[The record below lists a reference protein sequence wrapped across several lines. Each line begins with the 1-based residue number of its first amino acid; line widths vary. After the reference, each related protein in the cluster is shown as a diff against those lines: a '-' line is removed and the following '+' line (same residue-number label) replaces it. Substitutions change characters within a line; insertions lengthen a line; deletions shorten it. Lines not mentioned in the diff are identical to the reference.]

1 MNKSTKKN
9 NKGAALIIVLFT
21 LVIVSVFMSLMYT
34 VSRKQIL
41 SETKERQASLY
52 SQYLRT
58 TLDIVVSPLIMGD
71 YNNTNPANGEFQLMR
86 NEQPLPHMEQVRLNN
101 DGSIYVI
108 YEGGDP
114 QNTQN
119 PYKLDV
125 YYRIS
130 NTNTN
135 NLWALSYVNIVRRR
149 IDGAL
154 TIIPTYD
161 ITINTVV
168 AQLDNVPN
176 GDFNNVI
183 ERLTNSEIRY
193 SGRALAT
200 VVQRTPY
207 NISNN
212 TAMFVKHQ
220 MMWNPFGADPFVA
233 LRSANNIDRC
243 VGLTDGYEIKGDLS
257 APNLNANDV
266 GRAFRDINNEK
277 LKHSGFTGVWD
288 GTRDNSRLISG
299 GSSTGYV
306 NIYVNNT
313 NLTSASDFSIKNYNT
328 KRLNSTGAN
337 QGKLPGTDNNGNID
351 LSKINNNN
359 NNNNQMVRIDI
370 NSNNAVLVGSNA
382 NGEVTRRPQNGGL
395 IEMVW
400 PTDNNN
406 RFMPN
411 NDTTRA
417 IVNSYPPK
425 YATVYLVPNGNQLT
439 IFAVGG
445 YSKQRVNVNTLL
457 SNIQNLPSNGRTVDT
472 NNNEIRIDLNRLT
485 RAERD
490 NLMAV
495 HVNGGNVVVMPNG
508 PNNNGLYYFENNN
521 TSNPPKPFDLTV
533 ISTRF
538 NNTDSLTNR
547 NFYQDTG
554 AAGDLGGWNLSRL
567 PQNFD
572 PNSGGTV
579 NLGSGNNQVTYILPT
594 TSNDRW
600 DNRRQVV
607 RALEG
612 NVIINNFRDNDYD
625 FKNTNESVG
634 FVGYNNNSGAYERF
648 IRVRNNNNQVTV
660 PLKPIN
666 IVSQNFVILNYQDRN
681 YNSNNFYLSANIITT
696 RGSLTIPDR
705 DIYRWLMDGGRF
717 NVNEYNHTNNGFI
730 NYIIRDKTL
739 KWYGKYIANF
749 SSVEGVVNPNNQNQI
764 LGFSNIQLTASDTE
778 DLGKRMPIVNRQ
790 DWYIS
795 IGSKEIILY
804 DIVRFELN
812 K

>member
-21 LVIVSVFMSLMYT
+21 LVIVSVFMSLMYS

-58 TLDIVVSPLIMGD
+58 TLDLLVSPLIMGD
-71 YNNTNPANGEFQLMR
+71 YNNTDRNNGDFSLVNQGWIVQANGNNIIFVG
-86 NEQPLPHMEQVRLNN
+86 NPNPLGNIIN
-101 DGSIYVI
+101 GYSFDI
-108 YEGGDP
+108 
-114 QNTQN
+114 
-119 PYKLDV
+119 
-125 YYRIS
+125 YYRI
-130 NTNTN
+130 NNTN
-135 NLWALSYVNIVRRR
+135 NLWALSNVNIKTRRTNNFF
-149 IDGAL
+149 

-168 AQLDNVPN
+168 AELNNDPN

-183 ERLTNSEIRY
+183 GGLDNSQIRY

-200 VVQRTPY
+200 VVQRSPY
-207 NISNN
+207 NISTN

-233 LRSANNIDRC
+233 LNSPNNRADNIDRC
-243 VGLTDGYEIKGDLS
+243 VGLTDGYDIKGDLS
-257 APNLNANDV
+257 APNLNANDLNN
-266 GRAFRDINNEK
+266 AFRVDEGRSALNT
-277 LKHSGFTGVWD
+277 SGFTGVWD

-306 NIYVNNT
+306 NIYVNSN
-313 NLTSASDFSIKNYNT
+313 NLTSASDFSIKTYNT
-328 KRLNSTGAN
+328 KKYDPNGNSTAAN
-337 QGKLPGTDNNGNID
+337 EGKLPGTDNNGNID
-351 LSKINNNN
+351 LSKINNG
-359 NNNNQMVRIDI
+359 QMVRINI

-382 NGEVTRRPQNGGL
+382 NGEITRRPQNGGL

-406 RFMPN
+406 RFMDIN
-411 NDTTRA
+411 NDTTKA

-425 YATVYLVPNGNQLT
+425 YATVYLVPNGNELT

-445 YSKQRVNVNTLL
+445 YSKQKVNVDILL
-457 SNIQNLPSNGRTVDT
+457 RNIQNLPSNGRTVDP
-472 NNNEIRIDLNRLT
+472 NNNEIRINLNRLT
-485 RAERD
+485 RHERES
-490 NLMAV
+490 LMAI

-521 TSNPPKPFDLTV
+521 TNNPPNPFDLTV

-538 NNTDSLTNR
+538 ANTDSLTNR

-554 AAGDLGGWNLSRL
+554 AAGDLGGWDLSRL

-572 PNSGGTV
+572 PNDPSRGGRV
-579 NLGSGNNQVTYILPT
+579 NLGSGSNQVTYILPT
-594 TSNDRW
+594 TSNDKW

-625 FKNTNESVG
+625 FKNTNERVG
-634 FVGYNNNSGAYERF
+634 FVGYDDINGKRF
-648 IRVRNNNNQVTV
+648 RNINYGNGQSIN
-660 PLKPIN
+660 LNFKPIN
-666 IVSQNFVILNYQDRN
+666 IVSQNFVVLNYQDKN

-717 NVNEYNHTNNGFI
+717 NVNEYNDPNNGFI
-730 NYIIRDKTL
+730 SYTIKDKTL

-749 SSVEGVVNPNNQNQI
+749 SSVEGVVNPNNQNEI
-764 LGFSNIQLTASDTE
+764 LGFSNVQLTAAEHE
-778 DLGKRMPIVNRQ
+778 DLGKGMPIVNRQ
-790 DWYIS
+790 DWYIT
-795 IGSKEIILY
+795 IGGKRIILY

>member
-21 LVIVSVFMSLMYT
+21 LVIVSVFMSLMYS

-52 SQYLRT
+52 SQYIRT
-58 TLDIVVSPLIMGD
+58 TLDILVSPLIMGNF
-71 YNNTNPANGEFQLMR
+71 NNTNNGDFSLVNRGWIVQANG
-86 NEQPLPHMEQVRLNN
+86 NN
-101 DGSIYVI
+101 IIFVGNPS
-108 YEGGDP
+108 GDIM
-114 QNTQN
+114 NG
-119 PYKLDV
+119 YSFDI
-125 YYRIS
+125 YYRI
-130 NTNTN
+130 NNTN
-135 NLWALSYVNIVRRR
+135 NLWALSNVNIVRRR
-149 IDGAL
+149 INSAL

-168 AQLDNVPN
+168 AQLNNDPN
-176 GDFNNVI
+176 GNFNTIVSG
-183 ERLTNSEIRY
+183 LSNSRIRY

-207 NISNN
+207 NISTN

-233 LRSANNIDRC
+233 LNYANNIDRC
-243 VGLTDGYEIKGDLS
+243 VGLTDGYNIKGDLS
-257 APNLNANDV
+257 APNLKENDV
-266 GRAFRDINNEK
+266 NNAFRVNSGRSA
-277 LKHSGFTGVWD
+277 LSTSGFTGVWD
-288 GTRDNSRLISG
+288 GTNSNSRLISG

-306 NIYVNNT
+306 NVYVNSN
-313 NLTSASDFSIKNYNT
+313 NLTSASDFSIKSYNT
-328 KRLNSTGAN
+328 KTLNSTGAN
-337 QGKLPGTDNNGNID
+337 EGKLPGTDDNGNID
-351 LSKINNNN
+351 LNKINNG
-359 NNNNQMVRIDI
+359 QMVRINI
-370 NSNNAVLVGSNA
+370 SSNTAVLVGSNA
-382 NGEVTRRPQNGGL
+382 NGEVTIRPQYGGL

-425 YATVYLVPNGNQLT
+425 YATVYLVPNGNELI

-445 YSKQRVNVNTLL
+445 YSKQKVNVNTLL
-457 SNIQNLPSNGRTVDT
+457 NNIQNLPSNGRTIDNT
-472 NNNEIRIDLNRLT
+472 NNEIRIDLSRLT

-490 NLMAV
+490 SLMAI

-547 NFYQDTG
+547 NFYQDSG
-554 AAGDLGGWNLSRL
+554 AAGDLGGWNI
-567 PQNFD
+567 PNNFN
-572 PNSGGTV
+572 PNSGQIT
-579 NLGSGNNQVTYILPT
+579 LGGNGGATYILPT
-594 TSNDRW
+594 TSDSKW
-600 DNRRQVV
+600 DNRRQIV

-625 FKNTNESVG
+625 FKNTGESVG
-634 FVGYNNNSGAYERF
+634 FVGYNYNNGRYERF
-648 IRVRNNNNQVTV
+648 IKARVNNNEITV

-666 IVSQNFVILNYQDRN
+666 IVSQNFVVLNYQDKN

-717 NVNEYNHTNNGFI
+717 NVNEYNDTNNGFI
-730 NYIIRDKTL
+730 NYIIKDKTL

-749 SSVEGVVNPNNQNQI
+749 SSVEGVVNPNNNQEI
-764 LGFSNIQLTASDTE
+764 IGFSNVQLTASDTE
-778 DLGKRMPIVNRQ
+778 DLGKGMPIVNRQ

-795 IGSKEIILY
+795 IGSKKIILY

>member
-1 MNKSTKKN
+1 MNKNKSTRKN

-41 SETKERQASLY
+41 SETKERQAFLY

-58 TLDIVVSPLIMGD
+58 TLDLLVSPLIMGN
-71 YNNTNPANGEFQLMR
+71 YNNTVNTDFSLTNPGWIVQNVIFVGNPLGDITNGYF
-86 NEQPLPHMEQVRLNN
+86 
-101 DGSIYVI
+101 
-108 YEGGDP
+108 
-114 QNTQN
+114 
-119 PYKLDV
+119 LDI
-125 YYRIS
+125 YYRI
-130 NTNTN
+130 NNTN
-135 NLWALSYVNIVRRR
+135 NLWTLSNVNIVRRR
-149 IDGAL
+149 INGAL

-168 AQLDNVPN
+168 AELNNPN
-176 GDFNNVI
+176 GNFNNVI
-183 ERLTNSEIRY
+183 GRLSNSQIRY

-207 NISNN
+207 NISTN

-233 LRSANNIDRC
+233 LNSANNIDKC

-266 GRAFRDINNEK
+266 RNAFRVNSGQSALNT
-277 LKHSGFTGVWD
+277 SGFTGVWN
-288 GTRDNSRLISG
+288 GTNSNSRLISG

-306 NIYVNNT
+306 NINLNNNNN
-313 NLTSASDFSIKNYNT
+313 NLTSASDFSIKNYST
-328 KRLNSTGAN
+328 KKYDPNGNSTGAN
-337 QGKLPGTDNNGNID
+337 EGKLPGTDNNGNID
-351 LSKINNNN
+351 LNKINNG
-359 NNNNQMVRIDI
+359 QMVRINI

-425 YATVYLVPNGNQLT
+425 YATVYLVPNGNELT

-445 YSKQRVNVNTLL
+445 YSKQKVNVNTLL
-457 SNIQNLPSNGRTVDT
+457 NNIQNLPSNGRTVDP
-472 NNNEIRIDLNRLT
+472 NNNEIRINLNRLT
-485 RAERD
+485 PDERER
-490 NLMAV
+490 LMAI

-521 TSNPPKPFDLTV
+521 TNNTPKSFDLTV

-547 NFYQDTG
+547 NFYIDNG
-554 AAGDLGGWNLSRL
+554 AAGDLGGWNI
-567 PQNFD
+567 PNNFN
-572 PNSGGTV
+572 PNNGQITLG
-579 NLGSGNNQVTYILPT
+579 GSGATYILPT
-594 TSNDRW
+594 TSDSKW

-612 NVIINNFRDNDYD
+612 NVIINNFTDNNYD
-625 FKNTNESVG
+625 FKNTNERVG

-648 IRVRNNNNQVTV
+648 IRVRNNNNEVTV

-666 IVSQNFVILNYQDRN
+666 IVSQNFVVLNYQDKN

-696 RGSLTIPDR
+696 RGSLTVPDR

-717 NVNEYNHTNNGFI
+717 NVNEYNDPNNGFI
-730 NYIIRDKTL
+730 NYIIRDKNL

-764 LGFSNIQLTASDTE
+764 LGFSNFQLSAADIE
-778 DLGKRMPIVNRQ
+778 DLGKGMPIVNRQ

-795 IGSKEIILY
+795 IGSKKTILY

>member
-1 MNKSTKKN
+1 MNKNKSTRKN

-21 LVIVSVFMSLMYT
+21 LVIVSVFMSLMYS

-58 TLDIVVSPLIMGD
+58 TLDLLVSPLIMGD
-71 YNNTNPANGEFQLMR
+71 SNNTDRNNGDFSLVNQGWIVRSGGNNIIFAGNPSGDIINGYSF
-86 NEQPLPHMEQVRLNN
+86 
-101 DGSIYVI
+101 DI
-108 YEGGDP
+108 
-114 QNTQN
+114 
-119 PYKLDV
+119 
-125 YYRIS
+125 YYRI
-130 NTNTN
+130 NNTN
-135 NLWALSYVNIVRRR
+135 NLWALSYVNIKRRR
-149 IDGAL
+149 IRGDL

-168 AQLDNVPN
+168 AQLSNNPN
-176 GDFNNVI
+176 GNFNNVI
-183 ERLTNSEIRY
+183 GRLSNSQIRY

-207 NISNN
+207 NISTN

-220 MMWNPFGADPFVA
+220 MIWNPFGADPFVA
-233 LRSANNIDRC
+233 LNSANNIDKSL
-243 VGLTDGYEIKGDLS
+243 GLTYGYDIKGDLS

-266 GRAFRDINNEK
+266 NNAFRVNSGRSA
-277 LKHSGFTGVWD
+277 LSTSGFTSVWY
-288 GTRDNSRLISG
+288 GTNSNSRLISG

-306 NIYVNNT
+306 NIYVNSN
-313 NLTSASDFSIKNYNT
+313 NLTSASDFSIKTYNT
-328 KRLNSTGAN
+328 KKYDPNRNSTGAN
-337 QGKLPGTDNNGNID
+337 EGKLPGTNDNGNID
-351 LSKINNNN
+351 LSKINNN
-359 NNNNQMVRIDI
+359 QMVRINI

-382 NGEVTRRPQNGGL
+382 NGEVTRRPQNGGGL
-395 IEMVW
+395 IEMIW

-406 RFMPN
+406 GFMPN

-425 YATVYLVPNGNQLT
+425 YATVYLVPNGNELT

-445 YSKQRVNVNTLL
+445 YSKQKVNVNTLL
-457 SNIQNLPSNGRTVDT
+457 NNIQNLPSNGRTVDH
-472 NNNEIRIDLNRLT
+472 NNNEIRINLNRLT
-485 RAERD
+485 PDERERLTSI
-490 NLMAV
+490 N
-495 HVNGGNVVVMPNG
+495 VNGGNVVVMPNG

-521 TSNPPKPFDLTV
+521 TNNPPKPFDLTV

-547 NFYQDTG
+547 NFYRDNG
-554 AAGDLGGWNLSRL
+554 AAGDLGGWNI
-567 PQNFD
+567 PNNFN
-572 PNSGGTV
+572 PNNGQI
-579 NLGSGNNQVTYILPT
+579 NLGGNGGATYILPT
-594 TSNDRW
+594 TSDSKW

-612 NVIINNFRDNDYD
+612 NVIINNFTDNNYD
-625 FKNTNESVG
+625 FKNTNERVG

-648 IRVRNNNNQVTV
+648 IRVRNNNNEVTV

-666 IVSQNFVILNYQDRN
+666 IVSQNFVVLNYQDKN

-717 NVNEYNHTNNGFI
+717 NVNEYNDPNNGFI

-764 LGFSNIQLTASDTE
+764 LGFSNVELTASDTE
-778 DLGKRMPIVNRQ
+778 DLGKGMPIVNRQ

-795 IGSKEIILY
+795 IGSKKIILY

>member
-21 LVIVSVFMSLMYT
+21 LVIVSVFMSLMYS

-58 TLDIVVSPLIMGD
+58 TLDILVSPLIMGNF
-71 YNNTNPANGEFQLMR
+71 NNTNNGDFSLVNQGWIVQANG
-86 NEQPLPHMEQVRLNN
+86 NN
-101 DGSIYVI
+101 IIFVGNPS
-108 YEGGDP
+108 GDII
-114 QNTQN
+114 NG
-119 PYKLDV
+119 YSFDI
-125 YYRIS
+125 YYRI
-130 NTNTN
+130 NNTN
-135 NLWALSYVNIVRRR
+135 NLWALSNVNIVRRR
-149 IDGAL
+149 INGAL

-168 AQLDNVPN
+168 AQLNNPN
-176 GDFNNVI
+176 GNFNTLI
-183 ERLTNSEIRY
+183 RGLSNSQIRY

-207 NISNN
+207 NISTN

-233 LRSANNIDRC
+233 LNSANNIDKC
-243 VGLTDGYEIKGDLS
+243 VGLTDGYDIKGDLS

-266 GRAFRDINNEK
+266 SNAFRVNSGRSA
-277 LKHSGFTGVWD
+277 LSTSGFTGVWN
-288 GTRDNSRLISG
+288 GTNSNSRLISG

-306 NIYVNNT
+306 NVYVNSS
-313 NLTSASDFSIKNYNT
+313 NLTSASDFSIKSYNT
-328 KRLNSTGAN
+328 KTLNSSGTN
-337 QGKLPGTDNNGNID
+337 EGKLPGTDNNGNID
-351 LSKINNNN
+351 LSKINNG
-359 NNNNQMVRIDI
+359 QMVRINI
-370 NSNNAVLVGSNA
+370 NSNTAVLVGSNA

-406 RFMPN
+406 NFMPN
-411 NDTTRA
+411 NETTRA

-425 YATVYLVPNGNQLT
+425 YATVYLVPNGTQLT

-457 SNIQNLPSNGRTVDT
+457 NNIQNLPSNGRTIDT
-472 NNNEIRIDLNRLT
+472 NNNEIRIDLSRLT
-485 RAERD
+485 PEERD
-490 NLMAV
+490 NLRAI
-495 HVNGGNVVVMPNG
+495 HVNGGNVVIMPNG

-521 TSNPPKPFDLTV
+521 TSNPPKPFDLTI

-547 NFYQDTG
+547 NFYIDNR
-554 AAGDLGGWNLSRL
+554 AAGDLGGWIIPN
-567 PQNFD
+567 NFN
-572 PNSGGTV
+572 PNDGQIT
-579 NLGSGNNQVTYILPT
+579 LGNTGATYILPT
-594 TSNDRW
+594 TSDSKW

-625 FKNTNESVG
+625 FKNTGENVG
-634 FVGYNNNSGAYERF
+634 FVGYDDNNGKRF
-648 IRVRNNNNQVTV
+648 RNISYGNGQSMNLNF
-660 PLKPIN
+660 KPIN
-666 IVSQNFVILNYQDRN
+666 IVSQNFVVLNYQDKN

-717 NVNEYNHTNNGFI
+717 NVNEYNDTNNGFI

-739 KWYGKYIANF
+739 RWYGKYIANF

-764 LGFSNIQLTASDTE
+764 LGFSNVQLTASDTE
-778 DLGKRMPIVNRQ
+778 DLGKAMPTISRQ

-795 IGSKEIILY
+795 IGSKRIILY

>member
-1 MNKSTKKN
+1 MNKSIKKIKKN

-21 LVIVSVFMSLMYT
+21 LVIVSVFMSLMYA

-58 TLDIVVSPLIMGD
+58 TLDILVSPLIMGD
-71 YNNTNPANGEFQLMR
+71 FGNTNPLNGDFLLR
-86 NEQPLPHMEQVRLNN
+86 NQGWIVR
-101 DGSIYVI
+101 DGSNDVI
-108 YEGGDP
+108 FVG
-114 QNTQN
+114 N
-119 PYKLDV
+119 PSGNITDGYFLDI
-125 YYRIS
+125 YYRI
-130 NTNTN
+130 NNINNTN
-135 NLWALSYVNIVRRR
+135 NLWALSNVRIVRRG
-149 IDGAL
+149 ISGVL

-168 AQLDNVPN
+168 AQLNNQPN
-176 GDFNNVI
+176 LNFNDTV
-183 ERLTNSEIRY
+183 TNLENDQIRY

-207 NISNN
+207 NISTN

-233 LRSANNIDRC
+233 LRSVNNIDKS
-243 VGLTDGYEIKGDLS
+243 VGLTDGYNIKGDLS

-266 GRAFRDINNEK
+266 NNAFRVDAGRSA
-277 LKHSGFTGVWD
+277 LSTSGFTGVWD
-288 GTRDNSRLISG
+288 DTNSNSRLISG

-306 NIYVNNT
+306 NIYVNSN
-313 NLTSASDFSIKNYNT
+313 NLTSASDFSIKSYNT
-328 KRLNSTGAN
+328 KTLNFTGAN
-337 QGKLPGTDNNGNID
+337 EGKLPGTDNNGNID
-351 LSKINNNN
+351 LSKINNN
-359 NNNNQMVRIDI
+359 QMVRINI
-370 NSNNAVLVGSNA
+370 NSNTAVLVGSNT
-382 NGEVTRRPQNGGL
+382 NGQVTRQPQYGGL

-400 PTDNNN
+400 PTDPNNNN

-417 IVNSYPPK
+417 IVNTYPPK
-425 YATVYLVPNGNQLT
+425 YATVYLVPNGNELI

-445 YSKQRVNVNTLL
+445 YSKQRLEVGDHRNPRVNTLL
-457 SNIQNLPSNGRTVDT
+457 YNIENLPSNGVTIDN

-485 RAERD
+485 PDERD
-490 NLMAV
+490 KLMAI

-521 TSNPPKPFDLTV
+521 TNNSPKSFDLTV

-538 NNTDSLTNR
+538 ANTDSLTNR
-547 NFYQDTG
+547 NFYQDSG
-554 AAGDLGGWNLSRL
+554 AAGDLGGWNI
-567 PQNFD
+567 PNNFN
-572 PNSGGTV
+572 PNNGQITLGNGGA
-579 NLGSGNNQVTYILPT
+579 TYILPT
-594 TSNDRW
+594 ISNDKW

-612 NVIINNFRDNDYD
+612 NVIINNFRDNNYD

-634 FVGYNNNSGAYERF
+634 FVGYDDINGKRF
-648 IRVRNNNNQVTV
+648 RNINYGNGQSIN
-660 PLKPIN
+660 LNFKPIN
-666 IVSQNFVILNYQDRN
+666 IVAQNFVILNYQDRRD
-681 YNSNNFYLSANIITT
+681 NSNNFYLSANIITT

-717 NVNEYNHTNNGFI
+717 NVNEYNDTTNGFI
-730 NYIIRDKTL
+730 SYIIKDENNRYKL
-739 KWYGKYIANF
+739 IWYGKYIANF
-749 SSVEGVVNPNNQNQI
+749 SSVEGVVNPNNQRQI
-764 LGFSNIQLTASDTE
+764 LGFSNVQLTASDTE
-778 DLGKRMPIVNRQ
+778 DLGKGMPTISRQ
-790 DWYIS
+790 DWYIT
-795 IGSKEIILY
+795 IGNKRIILY

>member
-21 LVIVSVFMSLMYT
+21 LVIVSVFMSLMYS

-58 TLDIVVSPLIMGD
+58 TLDILVSPLIMGD
-71 YNNTNPANGEFQLMR
+71 ANKTDNNSGEFSLGNQNLEVQNVIFVRPYPSGNPMNSNGYFLDIYYRINNTNN
-86 NEQPLPHMEQVRLNN
+86 
-101 DGSIYVI
+101 
-108 YEGGDP
+108 
-114 QNTQN
+114 
-119 PYKLDV
+119 
-125 YYRIS
+125 
-130 NTNTN
+130 N
-135 NLWALSYVNIVRRR
+135 NLWALSNVNIKRRR
-149 IDGAL
+149 INGAL

-161 ITINTVV
+161 ITINTVI
-168 AQLDNVPN
+168 AELNNPN
-176 GDFNNVI
+176 GNFNDTVRNL
-183 ERLTNSEIRY
+183 RNDQIRY

-207 NISNN
+207 NISTN

-233 LRSANNIDRC
+233 LNSANNIDKC
-243 VGLTDGYEIKGDLS
+243 VGLTDGYNIKGDLS
-257 APNLNANDV
+257 APNLKQEDV
-266 GRAFRDINNEK
+266 RNAFRFDPNNPNNIFA
-277 LKHSGFTGVWD
+277 LRHSGFTGVWN
-288 GTRDNSRLISG
+288 GTNPNSRLISG

-306 NIYVNNT
+306 NINLPNN
-313 NLTSASDFSIKNYNT
+313 NNNNILTPTASDFSIKSYNT
-328 KRLNSTGAN
+328 KKYDPNGNSTGAN
-337 QGKLPGTDNNGNID
+337 EGKLPGTDNNGNID
-351 LSKINNNN
+351 LSKINNN
-359 NNNNQMVRIDI
+359 QMVRIDI
-370 NSNNAVLVGSNA
+370 NSNTAVLVGSNDR
-382 NGEVTRRPQNGGL
+382 GEVTIRPRNGGL

-400 PTDNNN
+400 PTVTDPNNN
-406 RFMPN
+406 TRFMPN
-411 NDTTRA
+411 NETART

-425 YATVYLVPNGNQLT
+425 YATVYLVPNGNELT

-457 SNIQNLPSNGRTVDT
+457 NNIQNLPSNGRTIDT
-472 NNNEIRIDLNRLT
+472 TNNEIRIDLNRLT
-485 RAERD
+485 SYERD
-490 NLMAV
+490 MLMAI
-495 HVNGGNVVVMPNG
+495 HVNGGNLVVMPNG
-508 PNNNGLYYFENNN
+508 SNNNGLYYFENNN
-521 TSNPPKPFDLTV
+521 TNNPPKPFDLTV

-547 NFYQDTG
+547 NFYQDNG
-554 AAGDLGGWNLSRL
+554 AAGDLGGWNI
-567 PQNFD
+567 PNNFD
-572 PNSGGTV
+572 PNNGQITLGNGGA
-579 NLGSGNNQVTYILPT
+579 TYILPT
-594 TSNDRW
+594 TSDSKW

-625 FKNTNESVG
+625 FKKNTNESVG

-648 IRVRNNNNQVTV
+648 IRVRNNNNEVTV

-666 IVSQNFVILNYQDRN
+666 IVSQNFVVLNYQDKN

-730 NYIIRDKTL
+730 NYIIKDKTL

-778 DLGKRMPIVNRQ
+778 DLGKGMPIVNRQ

>member
-1 MNKSTKKN
+1 MNKSIKKN

-21 LVIVSVFMSLMYT
+21 LVIVSVFMSLMYA

-58 TLDIVVSPLIMGD
+58 TLDLLVSPLIMGNYD
-71 YNNTNPANGEFQLMR
+71 NTNPRNGDFLLINQGWI
-86 NEQPLPHMEQVRLNN
+86 VR
-101 DGSIYVI
+101 
-108 YEGGDP
+108 EGG
-114 QNTQN
+114 NNVIFVGN
-119 PYKLDV
+119 PSGNLRDGYFIDI
-125 YYRIS
+125 YYRI
-130 NTNTN
+130 NNIN
-135 NLWALSYVNIVRRR
+135 NLWALSNVNIKRRR
-149 IDGAL
+149 INNFL

-168 AQLDNVPN
+168 AQLNNVPN

-183 ERLTNSEIRY
+183 GGLSNSQIRY

-207 NISNN
+207 NISTN

-220 MMWNPFGADPFVA
+220 MMWTPFGADPFVA
-233 LRSANNIDRC
+233 LNSANNIDKS
-243 VGLTDGYEIKGDLS
+243 VGLTDGYDIKGDLS
-257 APNLNANDV
+257 APNLKENDV
-266 GRAFRDINNEK
+266 NNAFRVNSGRSA
-277 LKHSGFTGVWD
+277 LSTSGFTGVWD

-306 NIYVNNT
+306 NVYVNSN
-313 NLTSASDFSIKNYNT
+313 NLTSASDFSIKSYNT
-328 KRLNSTGAN
+328 KTLNSTGAN
-337 QGKLPGTDNNGNID
+337 EGKLPGTDDNGNID
-351 LSKINNNN
+351 LNKINNG
-359 NNNNQMVRIDI
+359 QMVRINI

-400 PTDNNN
+400 PTDDNNN
-406 RFMPN
+406 FMPN
-411 NDTTRA
+411 NETTRA

-425 YATVYLVPNGNQLT
+425 YATVFLVPNGNQLT

-457 SNIQNLPSNGRTVDT
+457 YNIQNLPSNGRTVDPT
-472 NNNEIRIDLNRLT
+472 NNEIRINLNRLT
-485 RAERD
+485 RAERES
-490 NLMAV
+490 LMAI

-521 TSNPPKPFDLTV
+521 TNNPPKPFDLTV

-538 NNTDSLTNR
+538 NNTDNLTNR
-547 NFYQDTG
+547 TFYVDNG
-554 AAGDLGGWNLSRL
+554 IAGDLGGWNI
-567 PQNFD
+567 PDNFN
-572 PNSGGTV
+572 PNDRQITLGNGGA
-579 NLGSGNNQVTYILPT
+579 TYILPDI
-594 TSNDRW
+594 SDSKW

-634 FVGYNNNSGAYERF
+634 FVGYNYNNGAYERF
-648 IRVRNNNNQVTV
+648 IKVRVNNNEITV

-666 IVSQNFVILNYQDRN
+666 IVSQNFVVLNYQDKN

-696 RGSLTIPDR
+696 RGSLAIPDR

-717 NVNEYNHTNNGFI
+717 NVNNEYNDTNNGFI
-730 NYIIRDKTL
+730 NYIIKDKTL

-749 SSVEGVVNPNNQNQI
+749 SSVEGVVNPNNQNEI
-764 LGFSNIQLTASDTE
+764 LGFSNVQLTASDTE
-778 DLGKRMPIVNRQ
+778 DLGKGMPIVNRQ
-790 DWYIS
+790 DWYIT
-795 IGSKEIILY
+795 IGSKKIILY